1 MSVINHS
8 VIPDLVKPANSYAPL
23 DLLDFNLNFQGRK
36 MLSSTVRFQG
46 QLKIVGDVEDGVL
59 FDCMAGAHGVID
71 SITTSVLNIGQ
82 IESIQSYPRMHAMV
96 MNATQSRNDTMNS
109 YNSCELKAPS
119 DLYSNMILKQYA
131 SKIADSLHRTPAD
144 FSVKPTFCLN
154 RFVAVDSDDNSI
166 SFSKSGTVRV
176 SIQLSRMT
184 DMLFGTE
191 VSGLTNYEIINPR
204 IIYQSIPDDG
214 TQAKLQMRVEH
225 SLKTSINSS
234 DAVISTRVPAV
245 CDSFSMSFMPTSHE
259 SVAEYNN
266 LAQEALPALTELVF
280 LWNNSSNTMVT
291 YTIRDLVEV
300 TDKYV
305 ESLKTSGHNT
315 AHLQMVSAN
324 KSFGVGLSFGTF
336 VNLANQSLNIQ
347 LACGVSNTNP
357 FNAYMYFHSL
367 IEL

>member
-1 MSVINHS
+1 
-8 VIPDLVKPANSYAPL
+8 
-23 DLLDFNLNFQGRK
+23 
-36 MLSSTVRFQG
+36 
-46 QLKIVGDVEDGVL
+46 
-59 FDCMAGAHGVID
+59 MAGAHGVID
-71 SITTSVLNIGQ
+71 SITTSVLNVGQ
-82 IESIQSYPRMHAMV
+82 IESIQSYSRMHAMV

-109 YNSCELKAPS
+109 YNSCELKSPS

-131 SKIADSLHRTPAD
+131 TKIADSSHRTPAD

-154 RFVAVDSDDNSI
+154 RFVADDSSVA
-166 SFSKSGTVRV
+166 FSKTGTVRV

-184 DMLFGTE
+184 DMLFGTA

-214 TQAKLQMRVEH
+214 KQAKLQMRVEH

-291 YTIRDLVEV
+291 YTIRDLEV
-300 TDKYV
+300 TDKYL

-315 AHLQMVSAN
+315 ANLQMVSSN

-336 VNLANQSLNIQ
+336 VNLANQSFNIQ
-347 LACGVSNTNP
+347 LACGVTNTNP
-357 FNAYMYFHSL
+357 FNVYMYFHSL